1 MIDIHKIKLFHIS
14 NILLLLCLS
23 IIISDGAIAEPYK
36 NYSFDMDSDGRSE
49 FISISQDREI
59 IYHIESGLLAEEDTL
74 WTQKA
79 PEGLF
84 FYEIIIQDIDDNGQL
99 DIISVLKY
107 TYGINKDELIY
118 IFQGSNTSFFEIP
131 NILNLS
137 SIGVS
142 NLRIINIF
150 NIHQK
155 GNYFV
160 ISAGTPQ
167 RKVVILKLAI
177 IESHVIVEKKN
188 ILISPLIENGYGHVY
203 AGSFEKNDRS
213 YILQFSTESNNCKAS
228 IYDVNDN
235 YKLITTDLF
244 NLGEARGVNR
254 ESIKHYESKDY
265 ESEGLLVSFKTGEY
279 KFFYIDDGNSLK
291 LKDINEKII
300 FSNHSRLRNYSLDG
314 FHKVNNYKNK
324 IKISDKLSN
333 APTFSDFLKNDKISE
348 NKELSKEI
356 PSLNQEM
363 SSIGFALEAG
373 IKIEKFDST
382 LIANT
387 ESDSSDDLT
396 IPNLNDEIL
405 SFSNDVF
412 NSISNDDIA
421 LKNKNH
427 KNDSTNSIDL
437 YYVMVMTPAS
447 DKKDRFT
454 FDGEAPFGVVV
465 NQLPQIGK
473 PTHYQHSVSAN
484 LAHLQRENEYDFAY
498 TLKDGKPDSVTTLV
512 MVHDMQTNI
521 VFLSISPVRDSL
533 SQSYQPEA
541 FDPTLY
547 EFPDYFFEGFP
558 TSLGMDFKDKLIR
571 FSFNEKSDSTIYQG
585 IYLSAT
591 TPSRPSQ
598 SLAVFL
604 DEGMLQAIRGEV
616 KVRENGTKKITTEFD
631 ITGYVEP
638 SLMFSRL
645 IEENFSDSL
654 KVKLLQGVSLE
665 EPMFGPGGKLP
676 KIMRE
681 KRLPDVQYDQQN
693 PPVPVDPLK
702 GIFPEGQGIITNKKA
717 KIESTPPKAQT
728 LNPDIDIIKTQ
739 QDTLNLETQQDTLNL
754 ETQQDTLNLE
764 TQQDTLNL
772 ETGNKM
778 QSQFPA
784 IKSDS
789 LSLGKD

>member
-1 MIDIHKIKLFHIS
+1 MIDIHKNNFLYIS
-14 NILLLLCLS
+14 NVLLLLFF
-23 IIISDGAIAEPYK
+23 IIIVSDNASAESYK
-36 NYSFDMDSDGRSE
+36 NYLFDMNSDDKSE
-49 FISISQDREI
+49 FISLSQNRKN
-59 IYHIESGLLAEEDTL
+59 IYHIESSLMDIRDTI
-74 WTQKA
+74 WEQKA

-84 FYEIIIQDIDDNGQL
+84 FYEIILQDIDDNGQL
-99 DIISVLKY
+99 DIISVLKQSSG
-107 TYGINKDELIY
+107 TDKDDMIY
-118 IFQGSNTSFFEIP
+118 IFQGSNTSFFERP
-131 NILNLS
+131 SILNLNN
-137 SIGVS
+137 IGIS

-150 NIHQK
+150 SIRQK
-155 GNYFV
+155 DNYFV

-167 RKVVILKLAI
+167 RKVIILELAI
-177 IESHVIVEKKN
+177 IESQIIVKKKN

-203 AGSFEKNDRS
+203 AGSFQKNNKP
-213 YILQFSTESNNCKAS
+213 YILQFSTELNNCKAS
-228 IYDVNDN
+228 IYDVSNN

-254 ESIKHYESKDY
+254 ESIKYYKSKDY
-265 ESEGLLVSFKTGEY
+265 GIEGLLVSFKTGEH
-279 KFFYIDDGNSLK
+279 KLFYINDENSLK
-291 LKDINEKII
+291 LEDINEKNIYSDYLKLGNNL
-300 FSNHSRLRNYSLDG
+300 SNFGHKLDES
-314 FHKVNNYKNK
+314 KNK
-324 IKISDKLSN
+324 IKIPNKLSSG
-333 APTFSDFLKNDKISE
+333 PTFSDFLKNDESLK
-348 NKELSKEI
+348 NDELSKEI
-356 PSLNQEM
+356 PTLNDDM
-363 SSIGFALEAG
+363 SSADFAIEAG
-373 IKIEKFDST
+373 VEIEKSDLTST
-382 LIANT
+382 VEIDV
-387 ESDSSDDLT
+387 DSSNART
-396 IPNLNDEIL
+396 IPDLNDEIL

-412 NSISNDDIA
+412 NSISNDDIN
-421 LKNKNH
+421 LKNDIDKA
-427 KNDSTNSIDL
+427 DPNSIDL

-498 TLKDGKPDSVTTLV
+498 TLKDGQPDSVTTLI

-521 VFLSISPVRDSL
+521 VFLSISPIRDSL

-541 FDPTLY
+541 FDPALY

-571 FSFNEKSDSTIYQG
+571 FSFNEQSDSTIYQG

-591 TPSRPSQ
+591 TPSKPSQ

-604 DEGMLQAIRGEV
+604 DEGSLQAIRGEV
-616 KVRENGTKKITTEFD
+616 RVRENGTKKITTEFD

-665 EPMFGPGGKLP
+665 EPMFGPDGQLP
-676 KIMRE
+676 KVMRE

-702 GIFPEGQGIITNKKA
+702 GIFPEGQGVINSKKA
-717 KIESTPPKAQT
+717 KVESTPPKTQS
-728 LNPDIDIIKTQ
+728 LNPDIDIVKTQ
-739 QDTLNLETQQDTLNL
+739 QDTLNLETV
-754 ETQQDTLNLE
+754 
-764 TQQDTLNL
+764 
-772 ETGNKM
+772 NKV
-778 QSQFPA
+778 QSNFPA
-784 IKSDS
+784 IENDS
-789 LSLGKD
+789 LNVDKD